1 MRGFQTE
8 GKKTGTCVQGKTWH
22 QRPNNYSQ
30 KSRTAQG
37 FRVNLRH
44 ILGLAEHRREAA
56 GKRLPADLGP
66 DKLKQSNSSAD
77 GDSASSAVKREACEH
92 LAWVP
97 LKLDR
102 NVLWVLKRRPVS
114 RRSRDVRGNEP
125 FRCFSPSFVPF
136 YLAFLPRSAEENL
149 SVLEVIQSLLLDGCI
164 PSPSPASP
172 PVHLLTQT
180 ADCNR

>member
-77 GDSASSAVKREACEH
+77 GDSASSAVKREAREH

-97 LKLDR
+97 FKLDR

-114 RRSRDVRGNEP
+114 RGSRDVTEATSP
-125 FRCFSPSFVPF
+125 FAASRPCSFPSTSPSF
-136 YLAFLPRSAEENL
+136 LA
-149 SVLEVIQSLLLDGCI
+149 LLRKT
-164 PSPSPASP
+164 SPS
-172 PVHLLTQT
+172 
-180 ADCNR
+180 